1 MSSIQNNLN
10 HYFEGGFK
18 AENYQQSDNAPLP
31 VGDYYVEIENA
42 EVRQTNNKK
51 GVGCNVTFS
60 ILGSCKDGS
69 HSGRKIWN
77 WFNLQH
83 ENEIAQKIGN
93 AEFAGLCKALGLSVI
108 ENSEELMGGSCI
120 AKIILDRKDSE
131 RNAIKAFVPADK
143 AASPAPTSDEKTAT
157 EENPWG

>member
-18 AENYQQSDNAPLP
+18 AENYEQSDNAPLP
-31 VGDYYVEIENA
+31 IGDYYVEIENA
-42 EVRQTNNKK
+42 EVRKTNNKK

-60 ILGSCKDGS
+60 ILGSVKDGS

-120 AKIILDRKDSE
+120 AKIILDKKDSE
-131 RNAIKAFVPADK
+131 RNAIKAFVPANK
-143 AASPAPTSDEKTAT
+143 SSSPDSSTDNKSTK
-157 EENPWG
+157 EETPWD